1 MAMDVTLIVNGTS
14 HTVSVEPTETVVNI
28 LRDRLGLTG
37 THKDCCMGICGACTV
52 LLDGKPVSS
61 CLLLAPQADGRQ
73 IRTVEDLESDG
84 MLSPVQEA
92 FLRHGAVQ
100 CGYCTPGFLMTA
112 TALLD
117 ENPAPNRDQ
126 IIDALKGNLCRCT
139 GYKKIIEAVE
149 DVAAG

>member
-1 MAMDVTLIVNGTS
+1 MAMDVTLIINGTE

-61 CLLLAPQADGRQ
+61 CLLLAAQADGQ
-73 IRTVEDLESDG
+73 HIRTVEDLESDG
-84 MLSPVQEA
+84 HLAPVQEA

-117 ENPAPNRDQ
+117 ENPSPSRDE

-149 DVAAG
+149 DVAAR